1 MFDTM
6 NSPNRNMAIV
16 KAVRKRECLMVC
28 VWEPNPH
35 EEMNQNDYY
44 GETRSGR

>member
-16 KAVRKRECLMVC
+16 KAVR
-28 VWEPNPH
+28 
-35 EEMNQNDYY
+35 Q
-44 GETRSGR
+44 SGGVEIERGHSGPKAPSRAQEGKGSARQT